1 MTPRSAGVLRAAQV
15 RMFAYIYGKR
25 QTFLEYLLMSFLLKS
40 RPAHPTPIQCPSGLW
55 PGRHRFTAK
64 GPLGAVLASLVMA
77 CSATAWAQSPAAGAS
92 LTLEAPLMGGALGRA
107 SEASNL
113 GGGFASGIGSAGP
126 LDPRSALQNLQ
137 SNRTG
142 NLNPQELTK
151 PGAPP
156 TTATE
161 SAPLQT
167 TQFQRFVQGS
177 TGVPI
182 KLYGYNLFEANRYP
196 AVADVPV
203 PANYVLGPGDEIDLK
218 IWGTLD
224 VSLRLAVDRN
234 GQVTVP
240 KVGPITVAGT
250 RSDQLEPLL
259 KAQIGRVFSH
269 FELSATLGR
278 LRTIQV
284 FVVGQARKPGAYT
297 VSSLS
302 TVVSTL
308 FESGGPSATGSLREV
323 QLVRAGQRVTTLD
336 LYKFIHAGDTSTDA
350 RLLPGDVIVI
360 PPAGPRVALVGAL
373 DNPAVYE
380 LSSPEESLG
389 QLLTYSGG
397 QQVLSATHKVLV
409 ERIQSTDA
417 RTPRLVEERALNAAG
432 LQSTVRDGDVV
443 TLLSLSPAFANAVT
457 LRGTVAQPLRY
468 AFKPGMRVS
477 DLIPEPEALIE
488 ADYYTRKNI
497 LVQREVRAN
506 TTGLASNT
514 TELGPRAVND
524 VRNLLDEINWDYAAI
539 ERLDSKSVKTQ
550 LIPFN
555 LSQAIKNKHPEHN
568 VVLQPG
574 DVVTIFSVKDL
585 PIPME
590 KRNQFVRVAG
600 EVRIPGVY
608 PIQPGDTLSDL
619 VQRAGGFTPNAYPY
633 GTVFTRESTRAQQ
646 QENLDKAIRRLEIE
660 VNSMSASA
668 LQNITDIEKGN
679 SLQALMAGQ
688 RALVSRLASLKAS
701 GRVALEMD
709 PVQPALPRI
718 RLEDGDQITVPNQPS
733 FVGVFGAVFSETTF
747 IHRPGSSVGDYLD
760 KAGLTREADV
770 DHLMVIRADGTVEST
785 PKRLT
790 LLGNSLTSKKL
801 NPGDSVFVPEVL
813 DRRSAYTQFITGAKD
828 WTQLFYQF
836 GLGAAAVKTLRN

>member
-1 MTPRSAGVLRAAQV
+1 MYFSPLRRLAVTVTAMAASALCAV
-15 RMFAYIYGKR
+15 
-25 QTFLEYLLMSFLLKS
+25 SF
-40 RPAHPTPIQCPSGLW
+40 
-55 PGRHRFTAK
+55 
-64 GPLGAVLASLVMA
+64 
-77 CSATAWAQSPAAGAS
+77 SALAQSPAAG
-92 LTLEAPLMGGALGRA
+92 LTLEAPLMGGGLGRA
-107 SEASNL
+107 GEASNL
-113 GGGFASGIGSAGP
+113 GSGFASGIGSAGP
-126 LDPRSALQNLQ
+126 LDPRSAVQSLQ
-137 SNRTG
+137 SNRAA
-142 NLNPQELTK
+142 NANPQEVSK
-151 PGAPP
+151 PAAPP
-156 TTATE
+156 PE
-161 SAPLQT
+161 VAPLQT
-167 TQFQRFVQGS
+167 TQFQKFVQGS

-182 KLYGYNLFEANRYP
+182 KLYGYNLFETNRYP
-196 AVADVPV
+196 AISDIPV

-224 VSLRLAVDRN
+224 VSLRLAIDRN

-250 RSDQLEPLL
+250 RSDQLESLL

-302 TVVSTL
+302 TLVSAL
-308 FESGGPSATGSLREV
+308 FESGGPAATGSLRHI
-323 QLVRAGQRVTTLD
+323 QLMRSGQRVTTLD
-336 LYKFIHAGDTSTDA
+336 LYKFIHAGDASTDA
-350 RLLPGDVIVI
+350 RLSPGDVIVI

-380 LSSPEESLG
+380 LASPEEPLG

-397 QQVLSATHKVLV
+397 QQILSATHKVLV
-409 ERIQSTDA
+409 ERIQTQDA
-417 RTPRLVEERALNAAG
+417 RTPRLVEERALNQPG

-443 TLLSLSPAFANAVT
+443 TLLNISPAFANAVT

-477 DLIPEPEALIE
+477 DLIPEPEALIDS
-488 ADYYTRKNI
+488 DYYTRKNI
-497 LVQREVRAN
+497 LVQRDSQQADNALKGMAADKETRAK
-506 TTGLASNT
+506 
-514 TELGPRAVND
+514 VND

-539 ERLDSKSVKTQ
+539 ERLDSKAVKTQ
-550 LIPFN
+550 LLPFN
-555 LSQAIKNKHPEHN
+555 LSQAINQKNPQHN
-568 VVLQPG
+568 LLLQPG

-585 PIPME
+585 PIPMD

-600 EVRIPGVY
+600 EVRVPGVY
-608 PIQPGDTLSDL
+608 PIEPGETLSDL
-619 VQRAGGFTPNAYPY
+619 IQRAGGFTANAYPY
-633 GTVFTRESTRAQQ
+633 GTVFSRESTRAQQ

-668 LQNITDIEKGN
+668 LQNITDAEKGN
-679 SLQALMAGQ
+679 SLQSQIAGQ
-688 RALVSRLASLKAS
+688 RALLSRLASLKAG

-709 PVQPALPRI
+709 PVRPQLPRI

-747 IHRPGSSVGDYLD
+747 IHRPGSTVGDYLD